1 MKLKI
6 NSKLFFQS
14 YTSSLI
20 TINGTVT
27 QNCVCEQRKKKVS
40 RNVNAANRL
49 SHNNETHVDSIR
61 HLVFFSSIHT
71 VYICI
76 CQTIKTFKYVVDI

>member
-1 MKLKI
+1 M
-6 NSKLFFQS
+6 NSKFFFRS

-20 TINGTVT
+20 TINGAVT

-61 HLVFFSSIHT
+61 HLVFFSIHIMG
-71 VYICI
+71 ICI
-76 CQTIKTFKYVVDI
+76 CQTIKTFKYAVEI